1 MKKFFIIINDVQ
13 QGPFTLEELRLRGIT
28 SDTLVWAEGM
38 TDWTPAWQVDDL
50 KPLLYGSNDTAG
62 ATASSPTPPPPSHVT
77 GGQSASGTQG
87 ASTSAGAQSTAS
99 ASAGAQFVDSTHDA
113 FSSRPATAYQPPR
126 HRRVGLVAVIIGAIV
141 LIMLAVTNPSKD
153 EHVAVISTHVTEA
166 MQKTAGGNDSF
177 LGGIIGTMFTQLP
190 ITPIIDNAL
199 QYHNY
204 LFLSKTT
211 IAIGGKDKT
220 TSIGILGK
228 VFTSDEEQIAT
239 AITDA
244 LNGNSHVD
252 DEEPADNG
260 YNSSTTTTT
269 TTDENGN
276 TVTETETT
284 TEEADTTSAANAI
297 ARTILHEVKKEVKKQ
312 IRQQTDSINSKKV
325 EGLIDKAI
333 DFLKGL

>member
-62 ATASSPTPPPPSHVT
+62 ATASSPTPPSPSHVT

-87 ASTSAGAQSTAS
+87 ASTSAGAQ
-99 ASAGAQFVDSTHDA
+99 FVDSTRDA

-177 LGGIIGTMFTQLP
+177 LGVMIGTMFTQLP

-252 DEEPADNG
+252 DEEPAGNG

-269 TTDENGN
+269 TTDEDGN